1 MFRVRVN
8 ATGMNERKARP
19 FLLEGAR
26 VDVRLAEPDDVDA
39 IIAFFAANEAHLT
52 PYGAAGVRDQM
63 TREHWADQVER
74 RRAEFFGDES
84 CKTFIFRRDD
94 GAVAGTANLSE
105 IVRGPFQAAY
115 LGYSLAE
122 REQGKGLM
130 HEALT
135 LLLRFAFK
143 ELNLHRIMANFV
155 PSNDRSRAV
164 LERLGFVVEGRAND
178 YLRINGAWREHV
190 LTSLTNPAWRA

>member
-63 TREHWADQVER
+63 TREHWSDQVER

-190 LTSLTNPAWRA
+190 LTSLTNPAWRP